1 MSDSSLDESDMRDES
16 LISEMA
22 NILASNRDESDV
34 RDSSLESDSSR
45 HDMTQI
51 WETHL
56 LNLTHLERSHSYR
69 DESDISL

>member
-51 WETHL
+51 
-56 LNLTHLERSHSYR
+56 
-69 DESDISL
+69 